1 MVRPRSGVAS
11 GQAHDVNKVAQIVLQ
26 ALAANMGHQPGGPRD
41 KIADVVETFRRQ
53 KPPTFSGSTNPIQA
67 DNWIRETEMAFELMT
82 CSETQKVI
90 CATHM
95 LKESA
100 MHWWDSAKRA
110 HTTAGNLM
118 TWTQFKEIFNDKYFP
133 LSLRSAKEAEFLHL
147 KQGNMTLV
155 EYDQKF
161 EELCR
166 YAPREVSNE

>member
-1 MVRPRSGVAS
+1 
-11 GQAHDVNKVAQIVLQ
+11 
-26 ALAANMGHQPGGPRD
+26 
-41 KIADVVETFRRQ
+41 
-53 KPPTFSGSTNPIQA
+53 
-67 DNWIRETEMAFELMT
+67 MAFELMT

-100 MHWWDSAKRA
+100 MHLWDSAKRA
-110 HTTAGNLM
+110 HMTTGNPM

-161 EELCR
+161 EKLCR
-166 YAPREVSNE
+166 YAPR